1 MEFVLAKTEHLEQL
15 CVITEQAKAQLKGM
29 GVNQWQKGY
38 PNREVWQ
45 QDIDENVS
53 YVAVE
58 GDTVMGAF
66 MLLTSAEPSYAEID
80 GSWLTD
86 TAYASL
92 HRVCVSN
99 HCKGSGVAGK
109 MFDFAFAK
117 AKELGFASM
126 RIDTHPENR
135 SMLSAISKAGFIR
148 CGDIRIK
155 GGSEDGDLRVAFE
168 KIL

>member
-1 MEFVLAKTEHLEQL
+1 MDFILAESKHLEQL
-15 CVITEQAKAQLKGM
+15 SVITEQAKAQLKGM
-29 GVNQWQKGY
+29 DVDQWQKGY

-45 QDIDENVS
+45 QDIEEKVS

-66 MLLTSAEPSYAEID
+66 MLLTSDEPSYAKIE

-86 TAYASL
+86 TPYASL

-109 MFDFAFAK
+109 MFEFAFIK

-126 RIDTHPENR
+126 RIDTHPQNR
-135 SMLSAISKAGFIR
+135 SMLSAIAKAGFIR

>member
-1 MEFVLAKTEHLEQL
+1 MDFVLAQAKHLEQL
-15 CVITEQAKAQLKGM
+15 CIITEQAKAQLKGM
-29 GVNQWQKGY
+29 GIDQWQKGY

-45 QDIDENVS
+45 QDIAENVS

-66 MLLTSAEPSYAEID
+66 MLLTSDEPSYAEIE
-80 GSWLTD
+80 GSWLID
-86 TAYASL
+86 TPYASL
-92 HRVCVSN
+92 HRVCVSD

-109 MFDFAFAK
+109 MFEFAFDK
-117 AKELGFASM
+117 ARELGFASM
-126 RIDTHPENR
+126 RIDTHPENKA
-135 SMLSAISKAGFIR
+135 MLRAVAKAGFTR
-148 CGDIRIK
+148 CGDIRIV

>member
-1 MEFVLAKTEHLEQL
+1 MDFVLAETKHLEQL
-15 CVITEQAKAQLKGM
+15 CVITEQAQAQLKGM
-29 GVNQWQKGY
+29 GVDQWQKGY

-45 QDIDENVS
+45 KDIAEKVS

-58 GDTVMGAF
+58 GDRVMGAF
-66 MLLTSAEPSYAEID
+66 MLLTSDEPSYAEID
-80 GSWLTD
+80 GSWLTC
-86 TAYASL
+86 TPYASL

-109 MFDFAFAK
+109 MFDFAFKK

-126 RIDTHPENR
+126 RIDTHHQNT
-135 SMLSAISKAGFIR
+135 SMLRAIAKAKFTR
-148 CGDIRIK
+148 CGDIKIV
-155 GGSEDGDLRVAFE
+155 GGSENGDLRVAFE